1 MERRNVV
8 IVGSGH
14 GGAQAAIYLRQN
26 GFEGSILMISNDSEL
41 PYERPPLSKEYFS
54 GNKPFERILIRP
66 EKFWNDKKIERLLD
80 TEVVAIESSK
90 HELSLSNGDSI
101 RYDKLIWAAG
111 GAPRSLTCSG
121 SDLKG
126 VYAIRTRNDIDNL
139 VGAIDRGARKAV
151 VIGGGFIGLE
161 MAAVLRKLDCEVTLL
176 EAQSR
181 ILARVAGEEISAF
194 YETEHRTRGV
204 DLRLETQVDSIE
216 GERGR
221 VARVRLHDGSALEAD
236 VVIVGIGIVA
246 SVEPLRRAGAIC
258 SNGVEVDGSCRT
270 SLKDVFAIGDCAAH
284 RSQWAENAI
293 IRIESVQNANEMA
306 RVAALTIC
314 GRDQDYTALPWFW
327 SNQYDLKLQT
337 AGLSLGHDMTILRGD
352 PATRSFSVI
361 YLRDGEVIALDCV
374 NAVKDFAQGRFIIS
388 NKINRHP
395 SAMAD
400 TGTAL
405 KDFKDS

>member
-204 DLRLETQVDSIE
+204 DLRLETQVDFIE
-216 GERGR
+216 GARGR

-293 IRIESVQNANEMA
+293 IRVQTHKQDSQQRPNVIHVSPA
-306 RVAALTIC
+306 RRH
-314 GRDQDYTALPWFW
+314 GRWWISSGFRM
-327 SNQYDLKLQT
+327 SNGRGLNRSCRKIR
-337 AGLSLGHDMTILRGD
+337 AGCRG
-352 PATRSFSVI
+352 
-361 YLRDGEVIALDCV
+361 
-374 NAVKDFAQGRFIIS
+374 
-388 NKINRHP
+388 
-395 SAMAD
+395 
-400 TGTAL
+400 
-405 KDFKDS
+405 